1 MSNESTHECSDE
13 CRAALRRLESYLDGE
28 LGDLTEV
35 RLREHLEDC
44 APCTD
49 RVGFEGHLR
58 TLVRQG
64 CFDEAPPALRDRI
77 RTHLDELTTS

>member
-28 LGDLTEV
+28 LGELTES
-35 RLREHLEDC
+35 RLREHLAAC
-44 APCTD
+44 TPCTD
-49 RVGFEGHLR
+49 RVGFEGQLR

-64 CFDEAPPALRDRI
+64 CLDEAPPALRTRV
-77 RTHLDELTTS
+77 RVHLDELTTT